1 MQRPREGLAYIGGKR
16 IDLLHFQPSL
26 VSQAATKRY
35 HRMIIFDLS
44 CNNGHRFE
52 GWFASSDAFD
62 DQLTRGLVSC
72 PVCASEEV
80 RRVPSAVHVAR
91 ASEVPPPQAA
101 TAVAK
106 PRGEMLEAY
115 HRLVSAIIAG
125 SEDVGAEF
133 ASEARKIH
141 YLEAPERSIRGQA
154 SEQEFEALRDE
165 GIEVFQIPMNK
176 KEKLN

>member
-1 MQRPREGLAYIGGKR
+1 
-16 IDLLHFQPSL
+16 
-26 VSQAATKRY
+26 
-35 HRMIIFDLS
+35 MIIFDLS

-62 DQLTRGLVSC
+62 DQLTRGLVS
-72 PVCASEEV
+72 PVRCV
-80 RRVPSAVHVAR
+80 RPKRCGGCRQRSMWPG

-141 YLEAPERSIRGQA
+141 YLEANPKRSIRGQA